1 MEREITTEILPLP
14 PQPES
19 EVSQFVERSS
29 GGDQLMSTQI
39 NFWCITFKSQL
50 SRGEFAKMQAPRL

>member
-19 EVSQFVERSS
+19 YVSQFVERSS

-39 NFWCITFKSQL
+39 NLSCITCKFQL
-50 SRGEFAKMQAPRL
+50 RLGEFARMQAPRL